1 MASLATAARDP
12 VPTGVSIP
20 AFPEPPAWSSSSGDT
35 PFDDFLAAIRHKDAA
50 ATSKAFL
57 AWTDALGDEF
67 SPRHHEALT
76 QLTTL
81 SGPVLSEVLRSM
93 DPVLQPKLDVA
104 HALNITQGDTKFTD
118 AGKLMDEFGVRHH
131 HRNVITGVQTILE
144 RCEESRI
151 RLSVA
156 DFETILRMVGASVD
170 YPLSSIVFS
179 TMSKHGLVES
189 RTTKSWIEFLKA
201 RFMLDP
207 VYYQYDRARMLVSP
221 RARVTND
228 ETCGDNSQ
236 AILEMDRIRFSMNDF
251 KRQPWNRRRDDPTT
265 DIRRQLRRKGED
277 FRSFW
282 HHWVRTQLFE
292 VDLDVELLSVS
303 IEGFSRSGDREAIL
317 EHILQGYYG
326 IEVNEESQSVSGGF
340 DIPRDSPLYPTS
352 RLQFAISEA
361 FGAMGDISLGMQLVD
376 FISQR
381 YDVPIS
387 PATWSNLLNWTY
399 VSSSKELHAMR
410 KAAGMENDGV
420 TSSDVLHVWEVMT
433 SPPYSIEPSFED
445 LDVYMKALLFT
456 RNLNKA
462 LDVVREIALPYHQ
475 SITAELEEALMDEI
489 LLNDA
494 AQEHPGNSP
503 STFTSSTLS
512 TARRRRQQ
520 AEIHKDLVSNRIASW
535 FDRILRQ
542 ASSSRLHRRSS
553 FASATIPDLVRDYP
567 DFFPQGVR
575 YRTAT
580 GEVRIRGVDD
590 SPRFQPVQTVAR
602 DALKQKVSYARVIRM
617 SVDENGEHH
626 KIVDPETGKK
636 IRNPEYVWP
645 TNKDKTIVEKRRMPY
660 VRDADLGTPPR
671 RDAKRAGAEA
681 EKKYWANLTRQ
692 LMM

>member
-1 MASLATAARDP
+1 LP
-12 VPTGVSIP
+12 SI
-20 AFPEPPAWSSSSGDT
+20 GQKT
-35 PFDDFLAAIRHKDAA
+35 PLDDLLAAIRHKDAA
-50 ATSKAFL
+50 ATSKAFID
-57 AWTDALGDEF
+57 WTDALADEY
-67 SPRHHEALT
+67 SPWHHEAMA

-81 SGPVLSEVLRSM
+81 SSPVLSEILRSM
-93 DPVLQPKLDVA
+93 DPVLNNELDVA
-104 HALNITQGDTKFTD
+104 HSLNITQGDTKFTD

-131 HRNVITGVQTILE
+131 HRSVIRGAQTILE

-151 RLSVA
+151 RLSIA
-156 DFETILRMVGASVD
+156 DFENILRMVGASVD

-179 TMSKHGLVES
+179 TMSRHGLVES
-189 RTTKSWIEFLKA
+189 RTTKTWVEFLKA

-207 VYYQYDRARMLVSP
+207 IYYQYDRARMMISP

-228 ETCGDNSQ
+228 ETYGENSQ
-236 AILEMDRIRFSMNDF
+236 SILEMDRIRFSMNDF
-251 KRQPWNRRRDDPTT
+251 KRQPWNRRRDEPTT

-292 VDLDVELLSVS
+292 SDLDVELLCVS

-326 IEVNEESQSVSGGF
+326 IAINEGSQSVTGGF

-361 FGAMGDISLGMQLVD
+361 FGAMGDISLGMQLID

-387 PATWSNLLNWTY
+387 PETWSNLLNWTY

-410 KAAGMENDGV
+410 KAAGLAPDGI
-420 TSSDVLHVWEVMT
+420 TSSDVLHVWDVMT

-462 LDVVREIALPYHQ
+462 LDAIRNTALPYHQ
-475 SITAELEEALMDEI
+475 SITREFEEALQDEV
-489 LLNDA
+489 LLNDTV
-494 AQEHPGNSP
+494 QENTEDRL

-542 ASSSRLHRRSS
+542 ASTSRLHRRSS
-553 FASATIPDLVRDYP
+553 FASVTIPNLVRDHP

-602 DALKQKVSYARVIRM
+602 EALKQKLSYAMVLRQR
-617 SVDENGEHH
+617 VDENGEHH
-626 KIVDPETGKK
+626 TIDDPETGRK
-636 IRNPEYVWP
+636 IRNPEFVWP
-645 TNKDKTIVEKRRMPY
+645 TNKSKTIVEKRRMPY
-660 VRDADLGTPPR
+660 VRAADLGIPPR
-671 RDAKRAGAEA
+671 SAAKEDN
-681 EKKYWANLTRQ
+681 EKEWWANLKKQ